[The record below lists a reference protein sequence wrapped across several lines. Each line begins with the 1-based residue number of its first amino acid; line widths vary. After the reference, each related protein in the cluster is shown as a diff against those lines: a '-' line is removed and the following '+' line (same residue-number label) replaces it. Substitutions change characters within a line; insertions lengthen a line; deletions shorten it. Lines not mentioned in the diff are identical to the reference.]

1 MEKNHNPILSQ
12 LNLKSLASI
21 ENYIKTIYLTKM
33 ERSFLHQALTLE
45 DMVYLLYILQGE
57 DIEITQ
63 VKSKNQLVISH
74 RITENED
81 FEELRNFS
89 ENLYD
94 FIRKSDENGF
104 IITAQ
109 ENMLDEILMMI
120 ETDKTSCIA

>member
-1 MEKNHNPILSQ
+1 MEQNHNPILSQ

-21 ENYIKTIYLTKM
+21 ESYIKTIYLTKM
-33 ERSFLHQALTLE
+33 ERSFLNQALTLE
-45 DMVYLLYILQGE
+45 DILYLLYILQGE
-57 DIEITQ
+57 DIEIKQ
-63 VKSKNQLVISH
+63 VKSKKQLVISH

-94 FIRKSDENGF
+94 FIRKSAENGF

-109 ENMLDEILMMI
+109 ENMLDEILTMI
-120 ETDKTSCIA
+120 EKDKTSCYA